1 METVHLAEFESP
13 LGPLRILCTARGVA
27 YLELPHAN
35 GRGLAGWLS
44 RHAPDAKIVEAFAPN
59 RAAVAQVVE
68 YLAGKR
74 TGFALP
80 LDLRG
85 TPFQKKVWQELLR
98 IPYGETR
105 SYHEVAHAIGEPSAA
120 RAVGGASGA
129 NPVALIVPCHRVVAA
144 RGLGGYAGGLALKRH
159 LLALERTRATAPRQ
173 GRFL

>member
-13 LGPLRILCTARGVA
+13 LGALRILSTAQGVA

-44 RHAPDAKIVEAFAPN
+44 RNAPKAEIVESFAAN
-59 RAAVAQVVE
+59 RAAIAQVLE
-68 YLAGKR
+68 YLDGKR
-74 TGFALP
+74 TAFVTP

-85 TPFQKKVWQELLR
+85 TPFQLKVWRELLR

-105 SYHEVAHAIGEPSAA
+105 SYHEVAHAVGEPLAS

-129 NPVALIVPCHRVVAA
+129 NPVALIVPCHRVVASN
-144 RGLGGYAGGLALKRH
+144 GLGGYGGGLAQKRR
-159 LLALERTRATAPRQ
+159 LLALERNGTAVSKQ
-173 GRFL
+173 GRLL

>member
-13 LGPLRILCTARGVA
+13 IGPLRILSTAHGVA

-44 RHAPDAKIVEAFAPN
+44 RHAPDAKILEAFAPN
-59 RAAVAQVVE
+59 RAAIAQVGE
-68 YLAGKR
+68 YLGAKR

-85 TPFQKKVWQELLR
+85 TPFQQKVWQELLR

-105 SYHEVAHAIGEPSAA
+105 SYHEVARAIGEPLGA

-144 RGLGGYAGGLALKRH
+144 RGLGGYAGGLALKRR
-159 LLALERTRATAPRQ
+159 LLALERARAVAQRQ
-173 GRFL
+173 GSLL